1 MGLDQGNDTKVE
13 QHHEQIAL
21 DLKKN
26 RSTLKEGKIPA
37 AIAVPIRQQ
46 MVDLKAQGKSYREI
60 AVISH
65 RKKWAY

>member
-1 MGLDQGNDTKVE
+1 VGKIKYSNFQLIGIQGVQGLLPNMGLDQGNDTKVE

-26 RSTLKEGKIPA
+26 RSTLKEGKMPA

-46 MVDLKAQGKSYREI
+46 MV
-60 AVISH
+60 
-65 RKKWAY
+65 